1 MVGTYRSTDLCRPQS
16 SDLFNISNLKRAM
29 CIFTA
34 VYVAAWIHF
43 LIIFQILKSE
53 RSPSRP
59 STPSTS
65 TTTTTSSPV
74 LSSTRLTSI
83 RQFQETTKNRKKDQQ
98 LNQLKQSDKSV
109 NGGSP
114 ASEHSNKT
122 GKTIHT
128 TFHDVSVNFEYS
140 TLEKKI
146 WRRTGQS
153 LQVKVIVFNLQRM
166 PTLNKKC
173 LLSSSK
179 FCFLK

>member
-1 MVGTYRSTDLCRPQS
+1 
-16 SDLFNISNLKRAM
+16 M

-43 LIIFQILKSE
+43 FNYVPDFEIWEKPFKTFNTLDVDDNDNVISCSFFNATDLN
-53 RSPSRP
+53 SPISGNNKKIGKKIN
-59 STPSTS
+59 SWISWNKVTS
-65 TTTTTSSPV
+65 
-74 LSSTRLTSI
+74 
-83 RQFQETTKNRKKDQQ
+83 QF
-98 LNQLKQSDKSV
+98 
-109 NGGSP
+109 GGSP

>member
-1 MVGTYRSTDLCRPQS
+1 MYFYSRLRCSVNPFFNYFPDFEIWEKPFKTFNTLDVDDNDNVISCSFFNATDLNSP
-16 SDLFNISNLKRAM
+16 ISGNN
-29 CIFTA
+29 
-34 VYVAAWIHF
+34 
-43 LIIFQILKSE
+43 
-53 RSPSRP
+53 
-59 STPSTS
+59 
-65 TTTTTSSPV
+65 
-74 LSSTRLTSI
+74 
-83 RQFQETTKNRKKDQQ
+83 KNRKKDQQ

-153 LQVKVIVFNLQRM
+153 LQIKVIVFNLQRM

>member
-1 MVGTYRSTDLCRPQS
+1 M
-16 SDLFNISNLKRAM
+16 
-29 CIFTA
+29 
-34 VYVAAWIHF
+34 
-43 LIIFQILKSE
+43 FQILKSE

-65 TTTTTSSPV
+65 TTASTSPPV

-109 NGGSP
+109 WWRP

-153 LQVKVIVFNLQRM
+153 LQIKVIVFNLQRM